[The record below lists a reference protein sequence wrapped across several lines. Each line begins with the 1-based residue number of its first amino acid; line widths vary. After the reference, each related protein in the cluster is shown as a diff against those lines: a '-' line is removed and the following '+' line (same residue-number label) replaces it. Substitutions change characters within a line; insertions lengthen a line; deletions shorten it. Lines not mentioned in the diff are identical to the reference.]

1 MKWLLF
7 CSFLRAMSYSLFDP
21 LIFLLSLCLFTGACG
36 ETLLTI
42 AQAESIAVNNAFQI
56 QIDQKTTASNKWQY
70 WNALGTYLPSVQASS
85 QYLRLSEDY
94 FTSPTGIFPGGSS
107 PGGPL
112 PGLSKAAQQPSPF
125 DTGAIPR
132 NLFINEISVN
142 QAIFNSSAFVGI
154 KISSAAQDAQLYQ
167 SEATRQ
173 QVIFNVNEAYYNT
186 VAAEGRL
193 RSVELALQFAMESLQ
208 NTRIRQQSGVV
219 AITDSLR
226 WEAQVA
232 ENRAALAQ
240 AEAAVKQSKLALLS
254 AMGYKLDTISSQ
266 INVEPF
272 ENFAAQCSTLSAT
285 SGTNLQIDQNPSY
298 QAVKKSTDIARLQTT
313 LALSRYLPV
322 LSAFYSY
329 QWQAY
334 NQFFPDNGGTWY
346 LGLSLSIPLFSSFTN
361 TSSYLQQRSLAQRS
375 IIEQEQ
381 ARNGFIS
388 QARLSHLTYTSS
400 LIQVQAASQRRNLME
415 KTLSIMD
422 VRYRSGVANQTD
434 LLQVAL
440 ETEQARVAYIEAVS
454 QCLIARARYKLS
466 IGTLEVSHE

>member
-1 MKWLLF
+1 MPH
-7 CSFLRAMSYSLFDP
+7 SLFNP
-21 LIFLLSLCLFTGACG
+21 LIILLSLCLFTGACG
-36 ETLLTI
+36 DTLLTI
-42 AQAESIAVNNAFQI
+42 AQAESIAVNNAFEI
-56 QIDQKTTASNKWQY
+56 QIDQKTTVSNKWQY

-85 QYLRLSEDY
+85 QYLRLSENY
-94 FTSPTGIFPGGSS
+94 FTSSTGIFPGGSS
-107 PGGPL
+107 TGGPL
-112 PGLSKAAQQPSPF
+112 PVLSKAAQQPFPTF
-125 DTGAIPR
+125 ADTGAIPR

-154 KISSAAQDAQLYQ
+154 KISSAAQDAQRYQ

-193 RSVELALQFAMESLQ
+193 RSVELALQFAKESLQ
-208 NTRIRQQSGVV
+208 NARIRQQSGVV

-232 ENRAALAQ
+232 ENRASLAQ

-254 AMGYKLDTISSQ
+254 AMGYKLDTVSTQ
-266 INVEPF
+266 INIEPF
-272 ENFAAQCSTLSAT
+272 ENFSAQCSTSSAKPGA
-285 SGTNLQIDQNPSY
+285 SLQIDQNPSY
-298 QAVKKSTDIARLQTT
+298 KAVKKSTDIAWLQTT

-334 NQFFPDNGGTWY
+334 NEFFPDNGGTWY

-375 IIEQEQ
+375 VIEQEQ

-388 QARLSHLTYTSS
+388 QARSSLLTYTSS
-400 LIQVQAASQRRNLME
+400 LIQVQAASQRRDLME

-454 QCLIARARYKLS
+454 NCMIARARYKLS
-466 IGTLEVSHE
+466 TGTLEVSNE